1 MVKILAGNRTLKKQ
15 LRNDTEPILRKDT
28 RVWIGKTAK
37 QCEMAE
43 SGGGDAGVKLKWAF
57 QTGGEVWSSPAVS
70 SDGATVYVGSD
81 DNKVYALSV
90 KPDWEEARKTM
101 ILFYLANT
109 NSPILILT
117 DDAIKCIFQE
127 LCK

>member
-1 MVKILAGNRTLKKQ
+1 
-15 LRNDTEPILRKDT
+15 
-28 RVWIGKTAK
+28 
-37 QCEMAE
+37 MAE
-43 SGGGDAGVKLKWAF
+43 NGGGDAGVKLKWGF
-57 QTGGEVWSSPAVS
+57 QTGGEVESSPVVS
-70 SDGATVYVGSD
+70 SDGATVYVGSSD
-81 DNKVYALSV
+81 KKVYALSV